1 MSRRTRLYI
10 GDLARRTGVSVKAL
24 RLYDEYRLLLV
35 AGRSE
40 ANYRLFP
47 HEAVACVQCIRA
59 LQAAGLTLREMQEI
73 AVAQCGGAN
82 PRELVPQTLA
92 RALARLDEQAA
103 QLEAKRVRLRQL
115 MASVDATI
123 GQHSA

>member
-1 MSRRTRLYI
+1 MSRRARLHI
-10 GDLARRTGVSVKAL
+10 GDLARQTGVSVKAL
-24 RLYDEYRLLLV
+24 RLYDERRLLLV

-59 LQAAGLTLREMQEI
+59 MQAAGLTLREMQAI
-73 AVAQCGGAN
+73 ASAQCSSAN
-82 PRELVPQTLA
+82 LSELLPQALA
-92 RALARLDEQAA
+92 RAMARLDEQAA
-103 QLEAKRVRLRQL
+103 QLEAKRARLRQS

-123 GQHSA
+123 RQYTA